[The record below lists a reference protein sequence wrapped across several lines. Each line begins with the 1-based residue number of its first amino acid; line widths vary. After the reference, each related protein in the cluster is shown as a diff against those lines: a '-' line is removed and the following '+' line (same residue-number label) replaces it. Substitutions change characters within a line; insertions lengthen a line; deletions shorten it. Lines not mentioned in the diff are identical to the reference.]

1 MLPTLFMILEMFFFS
16 IEKSCEKMMRTS
28 VASAVEW
35 KRSGVYL
42 IDQLHLFES
51 GELYDC
57 TLRVGPKLFKCHKLV
72 LSVASCV
79 FEAMF
84 FGNFSESMIKRDEP
98 LDIHNVT
105 LGAFKCAMR
114 FIIS

>member
-1 MLPTLFMILEMFFFS
+1 
-16 IEKSCEKMMRTS
+16 MMRTS

-57 TLRVGPKLFKCHKLV
+57 TLRVTYALLRSDDMGFL
-72 LSVASCV
+72 
-79 FEAMF
+79 
-84 FGNFSESMIKRDEP
+84 
-98 LDIHNVT
+98 
-105 LGAFKCAMR
+105 
-114 FIIS
+114 